1 MNALEENDGE
11 ENCLTLEGEKE
22 QEEDKK
28 EVERQQ
34 ELRLKQKLRIEKVVG
49 IAMRFWRMCEE

>member
-11 ENCLTLEGEKE
+11 ENCLTPEGEKE

-28 EVERQQ
+28 EAERQQ
-34 ELRLKQKLRIEKVVG
+34 KQKQKLMIEKVVG
-49 IAMRFWRMCEE
+49 IAERFLRMCEE